1 MLVNLN
7 ENQNPPRGGAFPA
20 GGPDLD
26 LRNLFYLSGVLK
38 LNTTLIF
45 VLLLY
50 SLFFFV
56 LVSALCILSYLL
68 LTPSIKM
75 YFQYNLSLLP
85 LTYIRKPFLEHLILF

>member
-26 LRNLFYLSGVLK
+26 LRNIFYLSGVLK

-50 SLFFFV
+50 SMCWLV
-56 LVSALCILSYLL
+56 LYAS
-68 LTPSIKM
+68 
-75 YFQYNLSLLP
+75 
-85 LTYIRKPFLEHLILF
+85 FLISS

>member
-38 LNTTLIF
+38 LNTTLFFI
-45 VLLLY
+45 LLC
-50 SLFFFV
+50 
-56 LVSALCILSYLL
+56 AG
-68 LTPSIKM
+68 
-75 YFQYNLSLLP
+75 
-85 LTYIRKPFLEHLILF
+85 